1 MTNPDK
7 VHYLTWGNETATNE
21 FSRVPNVILA
31 GTLFYPK
38 SVYEVRARASKGM
51 RSEVDLDLAAFK
63 ELEMGEHRN
72 LILQAACRGAV
83 RRCIGDQGD
92 AMDLYL
98 IAAKRTGIPHLLREV
113 FPGAKLKG
121 WSPTDKPLKGK
132 VKDAI
137 DYIRRHIKSLAHRYE
152 PLPFVE
158 VQRAIGMKHR
168 QNFNQDIRK
177 HPEFRQALVKIQ
189 VRVVSLNHSKRLTH
203 FQFP

>member
-1 MTNPDK
+1 M
-7 VHYLTWGNETATNE
+7 
-21 FSRVPNVILA
+21 
-31 GTLFYPK
+31 
-38 SVYEVRARASKGM
+38 
-51 RSEVDLDLAAFK
+51 
-63 ELEMGEHRN
+63 
-72 LILQAACRGAV
+72 
-83 RRCIGDQGD
+83 RRCIGDQGE

-121 WSPTDKPLKGK
+121 DWSPIGKPLKGK

-152 PLPFVE
+152 PLSFVE
-158 VQRAIGMKHR
+158 VQKAIGMKHR

-177 HPEFRQALVKIQ
+177 HPEFREALVRMQ
-189 VRVVSLNHSKRLTH
+189 VREVSLNHSPRLTH